1 MVKTVR
7 AAAGITETCVY
18 TIAHSETLAAAAK
31 AGDVKVFREG
41 RRWATARR
49 LLGATRRLGLR
60 VPVVFAAAEDTTHL
74 IYTGWLDKIT
84 LGGIGARPATT
95 FCVSGLRPIRAK
107 QPKKT
112 SLVVASTGAR
122 IPASHIRPYVLCR
135 TPAFVHESRPP
146 ALRKVKL
153 KPIVL
158 YSWGYWG
165 WGNATKALVRSVD
178 AAEAIQGR
186 RPPIFVDIRI
196 RRNVRAKG
204 FTGDAFERTVRR
216 NRYRWIRDLG
226 NESVLTGARR
236 THLRN
241 PRAAAQLLDL
251 AIEASAGRRRLIFFC
266 ACEFPRADGKQCH
279 RVDVTRLVYAA
290 ARKRGIDV
298 TIQERSFGEP
308 KRPRLEVRST
318 AAKRVRASA

>member
-1 MVKTVR
+1 MKTVR
-7 AAAGITETCVY
+7 AAAGIAETCVY
-18 TIAHSETLAAAAK
+18 TIAHSATLAAAAK
-31 AGDVKVFREG
+31 AGGVTAFQEG

-49 LLGATRRLGLR
+49 LLGRTRRLGLR
-60 VPVVFAAAEDTTHL
+60 VPVVFAAAENTTYL
-74 IYTGWLDKIT
+74 IYFGWLEKVG
-84 LGGIGARPATT
+84 LGAPGTQPATT
-95 FCVSGLRPIRAK
+95 YRVSGLRPMREHL
-107 QPKKT
+107 KKT
-112 SLVVASTGAR
+112 SLVIVSTGAR
-122 IPASHIRPYVLCR
+122 IPATHIRPYVLCR

-146 ALRKVKL
+146 ALRTVKL

-165 WGNATKALVRSVD
+165 WGNATKELVRRVD
-178 AAEAIQGR
+178 TAEAAQGH

-226 NESVLTGARR
+226 NESVLTGATR
-236 THLRN
+236 TRLRN

-266 ACEFPRADGKQCH
+266 SCEFPRVEGKQCH
-279 RVDVTRLVYAA
+279 RVDVTRLVYRE
-290 ARKRGIDV
+290 ARKRRIAV
-298 TIQERSFGEP
+298 TIQESSFGEP
-308 KRPRLEVRST
+308 KRPRLEMSGT